1 MRKPTDASQVV
12 RRKQE
17 KSHSPLATLL
27 TEVPDFVERSPF
39 RVAATA
45 RPRAG
50 EREVNN
56 LHSHRP
62 DFSQTDN
69 DDVTAPEDP
78 QGKVGGQPR
87 SIPEIQKDITAQIED
102 DFMQRMSIAMERAF
116 GHCLITQRHHNVHDW
131 RITRLCY

>member
-56 LHSHRP
+56 LHACRP
-62 DFSQTDN
+62 EFSQTDN
-69 DDVTAPEDP
+69 NDVTAPKDR

-87 SIPEIQKDITAQIED
+87 SIPELEKDIPAQIED
-102 DFMQRMSIAMERAF
+102 DLRKRMSIKMERALR
-116 GHCLITQRHHNVHDW
+116 C
-131 RITRLCY
+131 